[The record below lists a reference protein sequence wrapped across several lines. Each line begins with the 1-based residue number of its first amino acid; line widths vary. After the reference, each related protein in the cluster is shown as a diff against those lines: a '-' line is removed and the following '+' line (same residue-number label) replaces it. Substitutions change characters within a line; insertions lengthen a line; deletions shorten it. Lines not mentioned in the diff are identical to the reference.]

1 MIEIEL
7 SVQLLGVLSSIVA
20 AGFSMIPALGA
31 NSTRRALVAIA
42 VLIAGVFIE
51 QGMEVSTWAEFGTT
65 LLASA
70 IYAVSTYSLFLKPI
84 VKPAALA
91 ATSALSARIRG

>member
-20 AGFSMIPALGA
+20 AGFSLIPALGA
-31 NSTRRALVAIA
+31 TSTRRALVAIV

-51 QGMEVSTWAEFGTT
+51 QGMAVSTWAEFGTT
-65 LLASA
+65 LLAAA
-70 IYAVSTYSLFLKPI
+70 IYAVGTYSLFLKPI
-84 VKPAALA
+84 VKPAATAA
-91 ATSALSARIRG
+91 ATALSARIKG